1 MFNQKPDV
9 ISGFFF
15 AKKYLTSMSIRLVKS
30 FQNKIGVNIES
41 LLQNYI
47 TTKLPKNY
55 KFV

>member
-1 MFNQKPDV
+1 
-9 ISGFFF
+9 
-15 AKKYLTSMSIRLVKS
+15 MSIRLVKS